1 LYDGPRAQ
9 NAAATA
15 DFKRVFG
22 VVAKAQGPGDAALAT
37 FAKATKYEAVT
48 LESRLYNFLTQ
59 TRKDLGVPIR
69 RVK

>member
-22 VVAKAQGPGDAALAT
+22 VVAKAQGPGDAALAA